1 MTWTDV
7 GPCYRQRQFH
17 SMRQSW
23 NYGRTRAHDQSDLL
37 HALGPRGSRADRAS
51 NFRIAC
57 RMSPSVG
64 PDHARPRA
72 LVAAILLGF
81 RPLRRVGI
89 EGGEI
94 MCRDRDNLRLCTCI
108 IVVDMVTFILAH
120 FMCLSVPR
128 HPKKDIGGGY
138 VWKICQIL
146 PA

>member
-37 HALGPRGSRADRAS
+37 HALGPRGSRADRTS

-64 PDHARPRA
+64 PDDARPGA
-72 LVAAILLGF
+72 LPAAILLGF

-89 EGGEI
+89 EGSEI
-94 MCRDRDNLRLCTCI
+94 VCRDRDNLRLCTCI
-108 IVVDMVTFILAH
+108 TLA
-120 FMCLSVPR
+120 FWTYFFGSIAAGITAFASFPVF
-128 HPKKDIGGGY
+128 
-138 VWKICQIL
+138 L
-146 PA
+146 PYFFLPCPSA